1 MAILLLS
8 VAWDDFPAMLAFYAV
23 MTGYSIL
30 LGIGCLQSS
39 GYAPVWEEQGI
50 SREAQKQASGILGVL
65 YLLNAAVCPLGWLL
79 AQFIEF
85 DTDFILLAQIIGLPL
100 IALLTCAPLL
110 FKKNK

>member
-1 MAILLLS
+1 MKKMTNKFSWTMMAILLLS

-50 SREAQKQASGILGVL
+50 QGRRR
-65 YLLNAAVCPLGWLL
+65 NRRP
-79 AQFIEF
+79 EF
-85 DTDFILLAQIIGLPL
+85 WGYCIF
-100 IALLTCAPLL
+100 
-110 FKKNK
+110 